1 MWLTVEKYP
10 SLSLGI
16 YIERTPPPRPIPPPY
31 YMLYTLGIQAQY
43 SEDSLTLNYFQYF
56 SLNLKHYWLKLV

>member
-10 SLSLGI
+10 SLSLGV
-16 YIERTPPPRPIPPPY
+16 YIERTPPPRPIHPSY

-56 SLNLKHYWLKLV
+56 SLVLNCNRGKLV